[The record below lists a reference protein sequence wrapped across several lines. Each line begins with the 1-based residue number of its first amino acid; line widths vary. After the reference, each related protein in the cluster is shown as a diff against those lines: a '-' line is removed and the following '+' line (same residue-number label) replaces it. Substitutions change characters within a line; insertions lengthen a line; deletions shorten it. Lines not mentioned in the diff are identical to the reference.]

1 MYRDTRNIVFREL
14 ALEQYTE
21 LLELA
26 KSKKS
31 IKTSAFYELIDVAKV
46 LEVVNSQAIHV
57 INKYNL
63 YTLSDVVNEI
73 NKYAGNLDKL
83 RKFIGDA
90 KNCNIYHL
98 ENNELKNVDRKLF
111 IEVCENLI
119 DVVES
124 ELNNIRKEIKDEE
137 Y

>member
-1 MYRDTRNIVFREL
+1 MYIDTRNIVFREL
-14 ALEQYTE
+14 ALQQYTE
-21 LLELA
+21 LLEIA

-31 IKTSAFYELIDVAKV
+31 IKTSAFYELIDIAKV

-63 YTLSDVVNEI
+63 YTFSEVVNEI
-73 NKYAGNLDKL
+73 NKCAGNLDKI
-83 RKFIGDA
+83 RQFIGNA

-124 ELNNIRKEIKDEE
+124 ELNNIRKEMKDEE
-137 Y
+137 